1 MKKNLQLPSHIEEKI
16 VEVFGLTSLD
26 GLVRKDDTGAITQKL
41 DYIWVIILRNGQFMW
56 KPLVL
61 SGLTQYDYN
70 SHKRITEATFL
81 IQSSILPDDTSFLI
95 DHLKP
100 IQLPETESDPI
111 ANALEKITLLP
122 LSPSYFGD
130 ERCIFDICTKT
141 KDGEAYYRF
150 RGGTST
156 ILQQDSLK
164 NLVRTIWDFFNQLR
178 AIYDDPQVQKV
189 FDELDRLWRLEPQ
202 NQGI

>member
-26 GLVRKDDTGAITQKL
+26 GLVRKDDAGSITQKL

-61 SGLTQYDYN
+61 SGLTQRDYD
-70 SHKRITEATFL
+70 SHKRFTEATFL
-81 IQSSILPDDTSFLI
+81 IQSSILPDDISFLI

-111 ANALEKITLLP
+111 AKALQKITVLP
-122 LSPSYFGD
+122 LKTTIIPDGGMSD
-130 ERCIFDICTKT
+130 FDLYTRTKSAET
-141 KDGEAYYRF
+141 YYRF
-150 RGGTST
+150 VGDTNRNELLNT
-156 ILQQDSLK
+156 LRRA
-164 NLVRTIWDFFNQLR
+164 VWDFFNQLKE
-178 AIYDDPQVQKV
+178 IYNDAKVNQVW
-189 FDELDRLWRLEPQ
+189 DEINQSRHWRW
-202 NQGI
+202 